1 MTNTQLIPVSLFF
14 LSLIVGII
22 GFFLRSN
29 WEEIKTTNKEILKK
43 LDSLTISFTEIK
55 VNNINFQKDLE
66 FLETEIKN
74 IKILVEKFG
83 DRLHKLEV
91 IRDNNKSP

>member
-1 MTNTQLIPVSLFF
+1 MTNTQLIPISLFF
-14 LSLIVGII
+14 LSCIVGII

-29 WEEIKTTNKEILKK
+29 WEEIKNTNKEILKK

-55 VNNINFQKDLE
+55 VNSINFQKDLE
-66 FLETEIKN
+66 FCENEIKS
-74 IKILVEKFG
+74 IKILVEKFS

-91 IRDNNKSP
+91 LRDNNKSP